1 MGEDYAS
8 DLLQR
13 GLTAM
18 DVGDNEAA
26 IDYLRQ
32 AVAADPDSLEG
43 WEALAGLLDDPVE
56 KEDALNHV
64 LRLDPDNATAKKA
77 FKKIEKQRKR
87 ADANPIKGNA
97 DEEWVPGIKRR
108 ELRYA
113 LIGLAVFTVF
123 VFGVA
128 FVIISAVKQQE
139 AEREAEVTAQA
150 ARIEGFTQTAEYSI
164 VSTGTAVAQ
173 AQEDA
178 TATQLS
184 LTTATPTPTETPD
197 LPPTFTPTAE
207 ATEVLLRQFELPPSD
222 VTGSIYAWGG
232 SPIVSRDFLNFRL
245 YRLADDGA
253 FTRVNEDLIQD
264 VSVNPDAT
272 VATYLRF
279 FTSQSESS
287 LYQVNLADPEAL
299 PTDFALIY
307 ESGIYT
313 IVDPQ
318 ATRDGNKIVF
328 IGRDI
333 NEEHSGVYMVDLTT
347 NEMVVISRDDAQYR
361 QPTISSDGSYIAAV
375 REDETGRVDLIL
387 FDMTQALTETG
398 FVTVDLTIDGE
409 AIEEAY
415 PRFSADA
422 TLLAYSAAASVT
434 PDNHEIFIIGL
445 ANGQPAP
452 GNVPVATAPYD
463 EIRPVFSPDG
473 NYLAYSAKLTE
484 GYNILIRDLSGTG
497 VYQLSE
503 DEYSVF
509 AGDWIN

>member
-1 MGEDYAS
+1 
-8 DLLQR
+8 
-13 GLTAM
+13 
-18 DVGDNEAA
+18 
-26 IDYLRQ
+26 
-32 AVAADPDSLEG
+32 
-43 WEALAGLLDDPVE
+43 
-56 KEDALNHV
+56 
-64 LRLDPDNATAKKA
+64 
-77 FKKIEKQRKR
+77 
-87 ADANPIKGNA
+87 
-97 DEEWVPGIKRR
+97 
-108 ELRYA
+108 
-113 LIGLAVFTVF
+113 
-123 VFGVA
+123 
-128 FVIISAVKQQE
+128 
-139 AEREAEVTAQA
+139 
-150 ARIEGFTQTAEYSI
+150 
-164 VSTGTAVAQ
+164 
-173 AQEDA
+173 
-178 TATQLS
+178 
-184 LTTATPTPTETPD
+184 
-197 LPPTFTPTAE
+197 
-207 ATEVLLRQFELPPSD
+207 
-222 VTGSIYAWGG
+222 
-232 SPIVSRDFLNFRL
+232 RDFLNFRL